1 MRSFR
6 RSIFTVDVNP
16 RLGHH
21 EATAA
26 ASRFAAVAWVL
37 LDWAASAFSTVQIT
51 LIVAY
56 VERVVFADKA
66 WGLSGGVVWAW
77 TMAVAMLVSAA
88 AAPFLSAWADRR
100 QRHKTALIA
109 SVAAGS
115 LALLALGAAPP
126 MAHLA
131 VAASIVVAVVGF
143 DMAAIFTG
151 SLLPRIA
158 SGRNADRLSAGGFAA
173 GYAGGAVALLVTTAV
188 VAAHDRLGL
197 TTPGALR
204 VAFAFTGGWW
214 LLFSLPA
221 VWARFG
227 VDGRADGDGQDVHA
241 NSSAGEL
248 IAFARSLAGTSG
260 VVENG
265 RVEDSGVEDE
275 GSGEA
280 GRSLGRVL
288 LGCVLVLGAVQTAIA
303 QFSSVALEEFHLDGT
318 ALVWLV
324 LLVQAVA
331 LPGALFIGWLSSRW
345 SRDGAMAVCLLGWI
359 VVLALACLVQTPTQ
373 LHWLAALL
381 ALVLGGVQSVIRA
394 LVAEMAPRGRSG
406 ATFGIMQVGTKLSG
420 FVASLLFGA
429 VLAASGL
436 PRAGLIT
443 LLMQIAAGWWFL
455 RRQRQRAD
463 QHAGGGES
471 LRLEARIR

>member
-1 MRSFR
+1 MKRQPAIAVAVSGP
-6 RSIFTVDVNP
+6 P
-16 RLGHH
+16 RC
-21 EATAA
+21 
-26 ASRFAAVAWVL
+26 SAAVAWVM
-37 LDWAASAFSTVQIT
+37 LDWAASAFSTMQIT

-88 AAPFLSAWADRR
+88 AAPFLSAWADRTR
-100 QRHKTALIA
+100 RHKTALLA

-115 LALLALGAAPP
+115 LALLTLGAVPP
-126 MAHLA
+126 VARLA
-131 VAASIVVAVVGF
+131 VAASIIVAVVGF

-158 SGRNADRLSAGGFAA
+158 SGRAADRLSASGFAA
-173 GYAGGAVALLVTTAV
+173 GYAGGAIALLLATSV

-197 TTPGALR
+197 TAPEALR
-204 VAFAFTGGWW
+204 VAFVFTGCWW

-221 VWARFG
+221 AWARFG
-227 VDGRADGDGQDVHA
+227 VDGRADGRADGDGVEVHA
-241 NSSAGEL
+241 SSSAGEL
-248 IAFARSLAGTSG
+248 LAFARSLAGQSVG
-260 VVENG
+260 RENGDVENAG
-265 RVEDSGVEDE
+265 AGED
-275 GSGEA
+275 

-331 LPGALFIGWLSSRW
+331 LPGALIIGWLSARW
-345 SRDGAMAVCLLGWI
+345 SRDGAMAVCLLGWMI
-359 VVLALACLVQTPTQ
+359 VLALACLVQTPTQ

-394 LVAEMAPRGRSG
+394 LVAEMAPRGRFG
-406 ATFGIMQVGTKLSG
+406 ATFGLMQVGTKLSG

-436 PRAGLIT
+436 PRAGLVI
-443 LLMQIAAGWWFL
+443 LLVQIAAGWWFL
-455 RRQRQRAD
+455 RRQR
-463 QHAGGGES
+463 
-471 LRLEARIR
+471 

>member
-1 MRSFR
+1 
-6 RSIFTVDVNP
+6 VDP

-21 EATAA
+21 DATAA
-26 ASRFAAVAWVL
+26 ASGFAVVAWVL
-37 LDWAASAFSTVQIT
+37 LDWAASAFSTMQIT

-56 VERVVFADKA
+56 VERVVFADEA

-88 AAPFLSAWADRR
+88 AAPFLSAWADRTR
-100 QRHKTALIA
+100 RHKTALIA

-115 LALLALGAAPP
+115 LALLALGGVPP
-126 MAHLA
+126 MARLA
-131 VAASIVVAVVGF
+131 VAASIIIAVVGF

-158 SGRNADRLSAGGFAA
+158 SGRAADRLSAGGFAA
-173 GYAGGAVALLVTTAV
+173 GYAGGAVALLIATAF

-204 VAFAFTGGWW
+204 MAFVFTGCWW

-221 VWARFG
+221 AWARFG
-227 VDGRADGDGQDVHA
+227 VDGHTDGDGVEVHA
-241 NSSAGEL
+241 SSSAGEL
-248 IAFARSLAGTSG
+248 LAFARSLAGPSG
-260 VVENG
+260 VVESGDVGNG
-265 RVEDSGVEDE
+265 SA
-275 GSGEA
+275 GEA
-280 GRSLGRVL
+280 GRSLGRIL

-324 LLVQAVA
+324 LLVQALA

-345 SRDGAMAVCLLGWI
+345 SREGALAVCLIGWMA
-359 VVLALACLVQTPTQ
+359 VLALACLVQTPTQ

-394 LVAEMAPRGRSG
+394 TVAGLAPRGRFG
-406 ATFGIMQVGTKLSG
+406 ATFGLMQVGTKLSG

-429 VLAASGL
+429 VLAMSGL

-443 LLMQIAAGWWFL
+443 LLVQIAAGWWFL
-455 RRQRQRAD
+455 RRQR
-463 QHAGGGES
+463 
-471 LRLEARIR
+471 

>member
-1 MRSFR
+1 MTS
-6 RSIFTVDVNP
+6 VAQKHDVA
-16 RLGHH
+16 RDF
-21 EATAA
+21 
-26 ASRFAAVAWVL
+26 RFAAVAWVL
-37 LDWAASAFSTVQIT
+37 LDWAASAFSTMQIT

-88 AAPFLSAWADRR
+88 AAPFLSAWADRK
-100 QRHKTALIA
+100 QRHKTALMA

-115 LALLALGAAPP
+115 LALLALGGVPPAAK
-126 MAHLA
+126 LA
-131 VAASIVVAVVGF
+131 VAASIIIAVVGF

-158 SGRNADRLSAGGFAA
+158 SGREADRLSAGGFAA
-173 GYAGGAVALLVTTAV
+173 GYAGGAVALLIATAI

-197 TTPGALR
+197 TAAEALR
-204 VAFAFTGGWW
+204 VAFVFTGCWW

-221 VWARFG
+221 AWARFG
-227 VDGRADGDGQDVHA
+227 ADGRADGDGAEVHA
-241 NSSAGEL
+241 SSSAGEL
-248 IAFARSLAGTSG
+248 LAFARSLAGTADARESG
-260 VVENG
+260 
-265 RVEDSGVEDE
+265 D
-275 GSGEA
+275 A

-303 QFSSVALEEFHLDGT
+303 QFSSVALEEFHLEGT

-345 SRDGAMAVCLLGWI
+345 SRDGAMAVCLLGWM

-394 LVAEMAPRGRSG
+394 LVAEMAPRGRFG
-406 ATFGIMQVGTKLSG
+406 ATFGLMQVGTKLSG
-420 FVASLLFGA
+420 FVASLVFGA
-429 VLAASGL
+429 VLAMSGH

-443 LLMQIAAGWWFL
+443 LLVQIAAGWWFL
-455 RRQRQRAD
+455 RRQSVERPNPPVAVKASDSKRGYAD
-463 QHAGGGES
+463 S
-471 LRLEARIR
+471 LRLPPTPGSPSELQ

>member
-1 MRSFR
+1 MERNTR
-6 RSIFTVDVNP
+6 
-16 RLGHH
+16 HH
-21 EATAA
+21 DGLTAA
-26 ASRFAAVAWVL
+26 PPRFAAVAWVL
-37 LDWAASAFSTVQIT
+37 LDWAASAFSTMQIT
-51 LIVAY
+51 LLVTY
-56 VERVVFADKA
+56 VERVVFADKS

-88 AAPFLSAWADRR
+88 AAPFLSAWADRTR
-100 QRHKTALIA
+100 RHKTALLA

-115 LALLALGAAPP
+115 LALLALGGVPP
-126 MAHLA
+126 VARLA
-131 VAASIVVAVVGF
+131 VVASIVVAVVGF

-158 SGRNADRLSAGGFAA
+158 SGREADRLSAGGFAA
-173 GYAGGAVALLVTTAV
+173 GYAGGAVALLIATAV

-197 TTPGALR
+197 TAPGALR
-204 VAFAFTGGWW
+204 VAFIFTGCWW

-221 VWARFG
+221 AWTRFG
-227 VDGRADGDGQDVHA
+227 VDGHTDGDGQEVHA
-241 NSSAGEL
+241 SSSAGEL
-248 IAFARSLAGTSG
+248 LAFARSLAAPSG
-260 VVENG
+260 G
-265 RVEDSGVEDE
+265 REKGGVEK
-275 GSGEA
+275 SGAGET

-331 LPGALFIGWLSSRW
+331 LPGALIIGWLSVRW
-345 SRDGAMAVCLLGWI
+345 SRDGAMAVCLLGWMA
-359 VVLALACLVQTPTQ
+359 VLALACLVQTPSQ

-394 LVAEMAPRGRSG
+394 LVAEMAPRGRFG
-406 ATFGIMQVGTKLSG
+406 ATFGLMQVGTKLSG

-436 PRAGLIT
+436 PRAGLVI
-443 LLMQIAAGWWFL
+443 LLVQIAAGWWFL
-455 RRQRQRAD
+455 KRQR
-463 QHAGGGES
+463 
-471 LRLEARIR
+471 

>member
-1 MRSFR
+1 MKRQPAIAVAVSGP
-6 RSIFTVDVNP
+6 P
-16 RLGHH
+16 RC
-21 EATAA
+21 
-26 ASRFAAVAWVL
+26 SAAVAWVM
-37 LDWAASAFSTVQIT
+37 LDWAASAFSTMQIT

-88 AAPFLSAWADRR
+88 AAPFLSAWADRTR
-100 QRHKTALIA
+100 RHKTALLA

-115 LALLALGAAPP
+115 LALLTLGAVPP
-126 MAHLA
+126 VARVA
-131 VAASIVVAVVGF
+131 VAASIIVAVVGF

-158 SGRNADRLSAGGFAA
+158 SGRAADRLSASGFAA
-173 GYAGGAVALLVTTAV
+173 GYAGGAIALLLATSV

-197 TTPGALR
+197 TAPEALR
-204 VAFAFTGGWW
+204 VAFVFTGCWW

-221 VWARFG
+221 AWARFG
-227 VDGRADGDGQDVHA
+227 VDGRADGRADGDGVEVHA
-241 NSSAGEL
+241 SSSAGEL
-248 IAFARSLAGTSG
+248 LAFARSLAGQSVG
-260 VVENG
+260 RENGDVENAG
-265 RVEDSGVEDE
+265 AGED
-275 GSGEA
+275 

-331 LPGALFIGWLSSRW
+331 LPGALIIGWLSARW
-345 SRDGAMAVCLLGWI
+345 SRDGAMAVCLLGWMI
-359 VVLALACLVQTPTQ
+359 VLALACLVQTPTQ

-381 ALVLGGVQSVIRA
+381 I
-394 LVAEMAPRGRSG
+394 
-406 ATFGIMQVGTKLSG
+406 
-420 FVASLLFGA
+420 
-429 VLAASGL
+429 
-436 PRAGLIT
+436 
-443 LLMQIAAGWWFL
+443 
-455 RRQRQRAD
+455 
-463 QHAGGGES
+463 H
-471 LRLEARIR
+471 

>member
-1 MRSFR
+1 MKRQPAIAVAVSGP
-6 RSIFTVDVNP
+6 P
-16 RLGHH
+16 RC
-21 EATAA
+21 
-26 ASRFAAVAWVL
+26 SAAVAWVM
-37 LDWAASAFSTVQIT
+37 LDWAASAFSTMQIT

-88 AAPFLSAWADRR
+88 AAPFLSAWADRTR
-100 QRHKTALIA
+100 RHKTALLA

-115 LALLALGAAPP
+115 LALLTLGAVPP
-126 MAHLA
+126 VARLA
-131 VAASIVVAVVGF
+131 VAASIIVAVVGF

-158 SGRNADRLSAGGFAA
+158 SGRAADRLSASGFAA
-173 GYAGGAVALLVTTAV
+173 GYAGGAVALLIATAV

-197 TTPGALR
+197 TAPEALR
-204 VAFAFTGGWW
+204 VAFVFTGCWW

-221 VWARFG
+221 AWARFG
-227 VDGRADGDGQDVHA
+227 VDGRADGRADGDGQEVHA
-241 NSSAGEL
+241 SSSTGEL
-248 IAFARSLAGTSG
+248 LAFARSLAGQTVG
-260 VVENG
+260 RENGDVENAG
-265 RVEDSGVEDE
+265 AGED
-275 GSGEA
+275 

-331 LPGALFIGWLSSRW
+331 LPGALIIGWLSARW
-345 SRDGAMAVCLLGWI
+345 SRDGAMAVCLLGWMI
-359 VVLALACLVQTPTQ
+359 VLALACLVQTPTQ

-394 LVAEMAPRGRSG
+394 LVAEMAPRGRFG
-406 ATFGIMQVGTKLSG
+406 ATFGLMQVGTKLSG

-436 PRAGLIT
+436 PRAGLVI
-443 LLMQIAAGWWFL
+443 LLVQIAAGWWFL
-455 RRQRQRAD
+455 KRRR
-463 QHAGGGES
+463 
-471 LRLEARIR
+471 

>member
-1 MRSFR
+1 
-6 RSIFTVDVNP
+6 VNP

-21 EATAA
+21 DATAA
-26 ASRFAAVAWVL
+26 ASRFAAVAWVM
-37 LDWAASAFSTVQIT
+37 LDWAASAFSTALIT
-51 LIVAY
+51 LVVAY

-77 TMAVAMLVSAA
+77 MMAAAMLASAV
-88 AAPFLSAWADRR
+88 AAPFLSAWADRT
-100 QRHKTALIA
+100 QRHKTALMA

-115 LALLALGAAPP
+115 LGLLALGAVPST
-126 MAHLA
+126 AHAA
-131 VAASIVVAVVGF
+131 VVAGIIIAVVGF

-158 SGRNADRLSAGGFAA
+158 SGRAADRLSAGGFAA
-173 GYAGGAVALLVTTAV
+173 GYAGGAVALLMTTAL

-204 VAFAFTGGWW
+204 AAFVFIGCWW

-221 VWARFG
+221 AWARFG
-227 VDGRADGDGQDVHA
+227 VDGHADGDGQEVHA
-241 NSSAGEL
+241 SSSAGEL
-248 IAFARSLAGTSG
+248 LAFARSLAAPSG
-260 VVENG
+260 GDEKGGVENAG
-265 RVEDSGVEDE
+265 A
-275 GSGEA
+275 GET

-331 LPGALFIGWLSSRW
+331 LPGALIIGWLSARW
-345 SRDGAMAVCLLGWI
+345 SRDGAMAVCLLGWM
-359 VVLALACLVQTPTQ
+359 VVLALACLVQTPAQ

-394 LVAEMAPRGRSG
+394 LVAEMAPRGRFG
-406 ATFGIMQVGTKLSG
+406 ATFGLMQVGTKLSG

-429 VLAASGL
+429 VLVASGL
-436 PRAGLIT
+436 PRAGLVI
-443 LLMQIAAGWWFL
+443 LLVQIAAGWWFL
-455 RRQRQRAD
+455 KRQR
-463 QHAGGGES
+463 
-471 LRLEARIR
+471 